1 MSGRG
6 GTEGTGGP
14 PPAGADLRWDTSA
27 ARIQAC
33 DVANAAAGPADV
45 ALTFGATESTG
56 PGGDELAVRL
66 RRRIVLPPLTAR
78 NLRDMLRNL
87 IADADARGTGQRP

>member
-6 GTEGTGGP
+6 GSEGTGGQ

-27 ARIQAC
+27 ARTQAC
-33 DVANAAAGPADV
+33 DVANAAAGPTDV
-45 ALTFGATESTG
+45 ALTFGATEITG
-56 PGGDELAVRL
+56 PTGDELAVRL

-87 IADADARGTGQRP
+87 IADADARRTGQRP